1 MIQRNLDGVYF
12 RMKRGDKYMNV
23 CFSDMTEDEQ
33 DEVLKGRNEEYLRN
47 FVKILAKDDSQDWRR
62 VGYCW
67 GVKGFKQSPKTNK

>member
-33 DEVLKGRNEEYLRN
+33 DEVLKGRNEEYLRS
-47 FVKILAKDDSQDWRR
+47 FVKILAKTIRKIGDDLDIC
-62 VGYCW
+62 GE
-67 GVKGFKQSPKTNK
+67 

>member
-33 DEVLKGRNEEYLRN
+33 DEVLKGRNEEYLRS
-47 FVKILAKDDSQDWRR
+47 FVKILAKTIRKIGDELDI
-62 VGYCW
+62 VGE
-67 GVKGFKQSPKTNK
+67 